1 MSREVE
7 RNTQRLACTL
17 YIRLVDLFVDALDR
31 VVRVRLLA
39 GCKPA
44 LKIQRGDTATLRLE
58 LQNCDLLAACRSRR
72 RTGWEARAGS
82 GRNSGLREPV
92 VDTVLCSERRA
103 RGGTAK

>member
-39 GCKPA
+39 GCKPSENSGG
-44 LKIQRGDTATLRLE
+44 RHCDTAT
-58 LQNCDLLAACRSRR
+58 
-72 RTGWEARAGS
+72 
-82 GRNSGLREPV
+82 
-92 VDTVLCSERRA
+92 
-103 RGGTAK
+103 